1 MTNERRGTVLIGVS
15 WNWGA
20 MFDDLD
26 DTLRAVLDDPSA
38 PADLRAADVSF
49 LTPDKDF
56 APAQATV
63 NLFLYEVQ
71 ENHQLRENGPIVE
84 LVGGQYVSNQPPVRM
99 DCTYLTTTW
108 SAKTGA
114 LQAAE
119 EHRLLGLALLWL
131 NRFPVVGT
139 DFLRGTLANPP
150 QPFPLP
156 TLVAQLKE
164 DQSNGQFWTAL
175 GIPPRPA
182 FSITV
187 TVAMQPLDEPELF
200 PQVQTLRV
208 IPASL
213 VDPALAGRV
222 LSAALDPVAG
232 AKVTVVETGENRTV
246 GADAGFSFGD
256 LAFGTYTL
264 LVEVTGQPD
273 VRSPIEYA
281 ADNQIHD
288 VVLPGP

>member
-1 MTNERRGTVLIGVS
+1 
-15 WNWGA
+15 

-26 DTLRAVLDDPSA
+26 DTLRAVLDDPTA

-84 LVGGQYVSNQPPVRM
+84 LVDGQYISNQPPVRM

-139 DFLRGTLANPP
+139 DFLRGTLATPP

-175 GIPPRPA
+175 GIAPRPA
-182 FSITV
+182 FSVTV
-187 TVAMQPLDEPELF
+187 TIAMLAPAEPDQF
-200 PQVQTLRV
+200 PQVRSVRV
-208 IPASL
+208 AQASL
-213 VDPALAGRV
+213 LDPALAGRV
-222 LSAALDPVAG
+222 LTSALAPVGG
-232 AKVTVVETGENRTV
+232 AKVTVVETGENSTV

-264 LVEVTGQPD
+264 LVQATGRPD
-273 VRSPIEYA
+273 VRSPIDYA